1 MTIEEATKIQDIMN
15 RYQAF
20 QQELYAFDDLISG
33 SIDEFTITTKNGS
46 MTIPSKGI
54 KSFGNAVLHEI
65 HSRFGEQLDEIASEL
80 QDVPPTAKTQ
90 NEVTSND
97 RN

>member
-15 RYQAF
+15 RYQNF
-20 QQELYAFDDLISG
+20 QKEVYAFDDLISG

-54 KSFGNAVLHEI
+54 ESFGNTVLHEMHTI
-65 HSRFGEQLDEIASEL
+65 FGEHLDKIASEL
-80 QDVPPTAKTQ
+80 QEQPPVPKSSN
-90 NEVTSND
+90 NEK
-97 RN
+97 